1 VILGGG
7 YKLVSL
13 SQAENNKG
21 QDVLIDA
28 NSTEQEMNSLDSA
41 ENIVKEEQAEAAKEI
56 YVHVV
61 GAVERPGVYRL
72 PEGARV
78 VDAINKAVA
87 APDARLDLINL
98 AAPLPDGVQ
107 VTVLSKKEYQDSQS
121 NLNSKEIAAPVQGFT
136 GTSFTQNSSGLVGA
150 VGNGSSTGQELININ
165 TASQGELETLS
176 GIGPAL
182 AGRIIDYRKNT
193 RFLSPEDIRNVS
205 GIGEKRFDQ
214 IKDKITVN

>member
-1 VILGGG
+1 MLLGGG

-28 NSTEQEMNSLDSA
+28 NSTGQEMNSLKST
-41 ENIVKEEQAEAAKEI
+41 ENSGNEEQTEEAKEI

-72 PEGARV
+72 PEGSRV

-87 APDARLDLINL
+87 APEARLDLINL

-107 VTVLSKKEYQDSQS
+107 VTVLSEEEYQESLSTAAGSVDVT
-121 NLNSKEIAAPVQGFT
+121 APVQGFT
-136 GTSFTQNSSGLVGA
+136 GTSFKQSSGGNSGQGLV
-150 VGNGSSTGQELININ
+150 NIN
-165 TASQGELETLS
+165 TAGQGELETLS

-182 AGRIIDYRKNT
+182 AGRIIDYRENT

-205 GIGEKRFDQ
+205 GIGEKRFEQ